1 MQNLDRISDLTNSN
15 KYNKSGFTEPYI
27 KKKKKSISDDLPSCL

>member
-15 KYNKSGFTEPYI
+15 EYNKSSFTEPYI
-27 KKKKKSISDDLPSCL
+27 KKKLIQFR

>member
-27 KKKKKSISDDLPSCL
+27 KKKKIHFR